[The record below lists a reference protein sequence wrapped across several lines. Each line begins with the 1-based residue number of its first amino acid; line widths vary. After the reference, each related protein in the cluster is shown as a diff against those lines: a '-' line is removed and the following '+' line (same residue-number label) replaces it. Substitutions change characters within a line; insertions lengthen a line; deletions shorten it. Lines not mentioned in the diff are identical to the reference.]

1 MPFDL
6 ETIDSKHIELTNDK
20 GEKVSGMINMLIETA
35 KFYLRSST
43 KMRDSAA
50 YFLSKL
56 FTPFC
61 VPEVRARTTHC
72 AGSLR
77 TQTLFAELR
86 RLEV

>member
-56 FTPFC
+56 FTRPDI
-61 VPEVRARTTHC
+61 
-72 AGSLR
+72 
-77 TQTLFAELR
+77 QQMELLSVYLKYV
-86 RLEV
+86 LEQLTALDL

>member
-56 FTPFC
+56 LENESVPSLEENCTPITS
-61 VPEVRARTTHC
+61 P
-72 AGSLR
+72 GP
-77 TQTLFAELR
+77 
-86 RLEV
+86 